1 MLTTSE
7 IKRQIFHLGFGLVLA
22 VLFYFEILSPL
33 ALFLGIICGIILSFL
48 SKRVRV
54 PLISTFL
61 DQMERDE
68 ARKNFPG
75 KGVIFYC
82 VGVLLVM
89 QLFEK
94 DIALASMMILAF
106 GDSISHLYGEKFGR
120 IRNAISGDPRKLL
133 EGTFAGT
140 VAGALAAAMF
150 VPFPEAFL
158 GSLAAMLLEVV
169 KIDFNDFTLDDNLIV
184 PLVAGTVMVL
194 IRMYV

>member
-1 MLTTSE
+1 MLSTRE
-7 IKRQIFHLGFGLVLA
+7 IKRQVFHLGFGLVIA
-22 VLFYFEILSPL
+22 VLFYYEILSPL
-33 ALFLGIICGIILSFL
+33 ALFLGIICGVILSFL

-54 PLISTFL
+54 PLISSFL
-61 DQMERDE
+61 DQMEREE
-68 ARKNFPG
+68 ARKTFPG

-82 VGVLLVM
+82 VGVLLAM

-94 DIALASMMILAF
+94 DIALASIMILAF

-120 IRNAISGDPRKLL
+120 IRNAISGDPGKLL
-133 EGTFAGT
+133 EGTFAGA

-169 KIDFNDFTLDDNLIV
+169 KIDFNDLTLDDNLIV